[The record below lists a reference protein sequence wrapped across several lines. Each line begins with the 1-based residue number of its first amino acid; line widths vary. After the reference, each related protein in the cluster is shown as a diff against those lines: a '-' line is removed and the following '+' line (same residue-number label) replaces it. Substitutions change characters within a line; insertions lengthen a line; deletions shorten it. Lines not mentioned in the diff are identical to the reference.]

1 MKIYLKILLANYSCQ
16 CFTSFVASNNG
27 TPNQTKPTMNQ
38 YKATTR
44 VPRINEPFVDWYEAE
59 TEEQA
64 RAMWSCDR
72 ETCGLPEDASVK
84 FEKQ

>member
-1 MKIYLKILLANYSCQ
+1 
-16 CFTSFVASNNG
+16 
-27 TPNQTKPTMNQ
+27 MNQ

-44 VPRINEPFVDWYEAE
+44 VPHINEPFVDWYEAE

-64 RAMWSCDR
+64 RTMWESDLQAY
-72 ETCGLPEDASVK
+72 GLPEDAIVK

>member
-1 MKIYLKILLANYSCQ
+1 
-16 CFTSFVASNNG
+16 
-27 TPNQTKPTMNQ
+27 MNT

-44 VPRINEPFVDWYEAE
+44 VPHISEPFVDWYEAE

-64 RAMWSCDR
+64 YIKWLSDS
-72 ETCGLPEDASVK
+72 ETCGLPVDASVK

>member
-1 MKIYLKILLANYSCQ
+1 M
-16 CFTSFVASNNG
+16 
-27 TPNQTKPTMNQ
+27 MNQ

-44 VPRINEPFVDWYEAE
+44 VPHISEPFVDWYEAE

-72 ETCGLPEDASVK
+72 ETYGLPADAGVK
-84 FEKQ
+84 FELERGAA